1 METKRSVA
9 SGKSQAPKL
18 PNLVNSPALCQSDY
32 GATVLGRSLIEN
44 SSSAS
49 YILAARMLTNQHEE
63 TLMKFRK
70 QITEPTAS
78 TPVPYAPV
86 KTESDFD
93 VAHSE
98 KNILTWMTYLPQ
110 DCIEMMIRMG
120 WDCST

>member
-1 METKRSVA
+1 
-9 SGKSQAPKL
+9 
-18 PNLVNSPALCQSDY
+18 
-32 GATVLGRSLIEN
+32 
-44 SSSAS
+44 
-49 YILAARMLTNQHEE
+49 
-63 TLMKFRK
+63 MKFRK

-93 VAHSE
+93 VAQSE